1 MSVQVSYKKQTVLG
15 IALLLIIFLVIE
27 IIGNVWWVSQIQ
39 CEFEENEIF
48 KNMNENKKQEMC
60 EELYNV
66 RTSGIELIPNQNSEF
81 LNINSHGF
89 RGGEITLEK
98 PNDTYRIFMVG
109 GSTMF
114 GMGATSDEKTIPGF
128 TQTLMDKLEL
138 DYDIEVINA
147 GIQNANTQTEIT
159 LIEQKIIKFN
169 PDLIIMYDGWNDIR
183 EKFDA
188 DITLKNWN
196 TVCELGV
203 KNNFEVIVSLQ
214 PIAGFG
220 NKILTNQ
227 ESTYAT
233 TGLDYENN
241 ILLENISNY
250 DTLSKQMSTLNIC
263 SKSID
268 MRSAF
273 DENIDPIYWDQG
285 HISDK
290 GNSIISKLF
299 FNEIIKIV
307 DNEKINETN
316 ILEKNF
322 EIKNKEN
329 DLDFGQNIRNVLSY
343 YKTPLMIKSLFQI
356 NINSIDEKIY
366 SKEIFLESKSKVY
379 DNMQISIQV
388 KIIPIEK
395 DLDNKIIEIKTI
407 DENTGKYLENM
418 TYFIKISKDKKDILR
433 EYFFSQD
440 QSLSIKIIPKQNK
453 EMNVEGYRNYEHNAL
468 NDDFDENIPIII
480 SGPLFNLDG
489 EYNFSIDI
497 LTIEDPKKWIFSLTD
512 FNTKFSLN
520 KNSNENNIKNLN
532 DNLEK
537 IIDEQKNIVSNYDSI
552 KFINIVE
559 NDEIF
564 DNDLKQNAVEWK
576 SGKIIDEQ
584 FIANTKTH
592 SEFNELNNMNI
603 QKDLPEWLLNNP
615 GWIASNI
622 LTNGELSKNNYDYLN
637 ERIYPCNE
645 RVEEKLK
652 LECWKIEINSK
663 GLRNDEINTKKL
675 DDVFRII
682 AVGGS
687 TTFSGE
693 TNEKTW
699 PGHLQRIIE
708 ENIDNRKIEVIN
720 AGIKGGTTN
729 HELDFIK
736 SNLTFLQPDLIIMYD
751 GWNDAISVNVEKTIK
766 NWKEICQ
773 ISKDKNIATTIIIQP
788 LPLSGQRVLTDQEVQ
803 NILNPILSSPREY
816 QKISQQYVD
825 SFSELNETCT
835 QTFDF
840 RGIFDYINA
849 PIYYD
854 GGHILNHGSVILAS
868 NIFTSISSEFFDK
881 SFIIKHN
888 FSPNFSEKEMIY
900 AVKINFE
907 NKNMSGLFLQNTIF
921 DKSKLTN
928 VDFVNSNLI
937 NSRFVFSDLTN
948 ANLSGADLT
957 NANLS
962 GADLTNAN
970 LSGADLTNAN
980 LSGADLTN
988 ANLSGANLLGTN
1000 LDDSLIDNK
1009 WIICK
1014 LGFEFLSEIQNLPG
1028 NRTLEKFLSTQC

>member
-1 MSVQVSYKKQTVLG
+1 MSVQVSYKKQTALG
-15 IALLLIIFLVIE
+15 IALLLIIFLVVE
-27 IIGNVWWVSQIQ
+27 IIANVWWVSQIQ

-48 KNMNENKKQEMC
+48 KNMNENKKQQIC

-66 RTSGIELIPNQNSEF
+66 RTSGIELIPNQNLEF

-98 PNDTYRIFMVG
+98 PNNTYRIFMVG

-138 DYDIEVINA
+138 NYDIEVINA

-183 EKFDA
+183 EGFDE
-188 DITLKNWN
+188 DTTLKNWN
-196 TVCELGV
+196 TVCELGI
-203 KNNFEVIVSLQ
+203 KNNFEVIVALQ
-214 PIAGFG
+214 PIAGFS
-220 NKILTNQ
+220 NKILTKQ
-227 ESTYAT
+227 EAIYAT

-241 ILLENISNY
+241 ILLENISTY

-290 GNSIISKLF
+290 GNLIISKLF
-299 FNEIIKIV
+299 VNEIIKII
-307 DNEKINETN
+307 DNDKINEIN
-316 ILEKNF
+316 ILEENF
-322 EIKNKEN
+322 EIKNVEN
-329 DLDFGQNIRNVLSY
+329 DLDFEQNIRNVLSY

-356 NINSIDEKIY
+356 NIKSIDEKTH
-366 SKEIFLESKSKVY
+366 SKEILLESKSKAY

-388 KIIPIEK
+388 KIMSIEK

-407 DENTGKYLENM
+407 DEKTGKYLENI

-440 QSLSIKIIPKQNK
+440 QSLSIKIIPNQNK

-489 EYNFSIDI
+489 EYDFSIDI

-537 IIDEQKNIVSNYDSI
+537 ITDEQKNIVSNYDSI

-559 NDEIF
+559 NNKIF

-576 SGKIIDEQ
+576 SGRITDEQ
-584 FIANTKTH
+584 FIANTETH
-592 SEFNELNNMNI
+592 SKFYELNNMNI

-637 ERIYPCNE
+637 EVIYPCKE
-645 RVEEKLK
+645 KGIKWEECFNIK
-652 LECWKIEINSK
+652 INSK
-663 GLRNDEINTKKL
+663 GLRNDEINIKKP

-708 ENIDNRKIEVIN
+708 ENIDDRKIEVIN
-720 AGIKGGTTN
+720 AGINSADTN
-729 HELDFIK
+729 HELDLIK

-751 GWNDAISVNVEKTIK
+751 GWNDALNVNVEKTIK

-773 ISKDKNIATTIIIQP
+773 ISKDNNIATTIIIQP
-788 LPLSGQRVLTDQEVQ
+788 LPISGQRVLTDQEVQ
-803 NILNPILSSPREY
+803 NILNPINSSPLEY

-854 GGHILNHGSVILAS
+854 GGHILNHGSIILAS

-881 SFIIKHN
+881 SFIIEHN
-888 FSPNFSEKEMIY
+888 FSPNFSEREMIY
-900 AVKINFE
+900 AVNVNFE

-928 VDFVNSNLI
+928 VDFSNSNLI
-937 NSRFVFSDLTN
+937 NSRLVFSDLTN
-948 ANLSGADLT
+948 ANLLGADLT

-970 LSGADLTNAN
+970 LLGADLTNAN

-988 ANLSGANLLGTN
+988 ANLLGANLLGMN
-1000 LDDSLIDNK
+1000 VDDSLIDNK
-1009 WIICK
+1009 WITCK
-1014 LGFEFLSEIQNLPG
+1014 WAFEFLSEIRNLPG
-1028 NRTLEKFLSTQC
+1028 DRTLEKFIRTQC